1 MKIRVAL
8 LSEDRIYSERLSE
21 GFGNRYFDKVEV
33 ACFTRLDSAKTFF
46 EANAVH
52 VFLAEEG
59 LNVASTDIP
68 ERCAFAVL
76 TKTQRGDQLDG
87 FDTVAKYQRLETLYR
102 AILNL
107 YDRKFEGRGISVS
120 GDRET
125 RIFTFASPA
134 GGCGSSTAAAA
145 FAVRLAGQG
154 SRVLYL
160 NCELFG
166 GGDPFFPEGETGL
179 PELLFAI
186 KSKKGTGIELKL
198 ETMAVRS
205 PEGVYTVR
213 SFRSPVDLFSV
224 TGEDAALFA
233 ARLRE
238 TGQYDAVVFDTVLIP
253 TEPVLALAEASDA
266 LVCTLDG
273 SRRANT
279 KMRLAFEELRRVE
292 ERRGKPLTERVR
304 VLYSRVVRGAE
315 YGSSQWNVLGTI
327 PRLEGN
333 AEQKLK
339 HIAGE
344 AAFDGLLKG

>member
-8 LSEDRIYSERLSE
+8 LSEDRVYSERLSE
-21 GFGNRYFDKVEV
+21 GFGSRYFDKVEV
-33 ACFTRLDSAKTFF
+33 ACFTRLESAKTFF
-46 EANAVH
+46 ETNAVH

-59 LNVASTDIP
+59 MNVTAADVP
-68 ERCAFAVL
+68 DRCAFAVL
-76 TKTQRGDQLDG
+76 TRTKQGDKQDG
-87 FDTVAKYQRLETLYR
+87 VEAVAKYQRLEVLYK

-125 RIFTFASPA
+125 RLFTFASPA

-154 SRVLYL
+154 RRVLYL

-166 GGDPFFPEGETGL
+166 SAEQFFPEGETGL

-186 KSKKGTGIELKL
+186 KSRKGSGIDLKL
-198 ETMAVRS
+198 ETMASRS
-205 PEGVYTVR
+205 PEGVFTVR
-213 SFRSPVDLFSV
+213 SFQSPVDLFSV

-253 TEPVLALAEASDA
+253 SEPVLALAEASDA

-273 SRRANT
+273 SRRANE
-279 KMRLAFEELRRVE
+279 KMRRAFEELRRAE
-292 ERRGKPLTERVR
+292 ERRGKPLTDRVR
-304 VLYSRVVRGAE
+304 VLYSRVIRGAE
-315 YGSSQWNVLGTI
+315 YGSGEWTVLGTI
-327 PRLEGN
+327 PRLEGDT
-333 AEQKLK
+333 AQKLK

-344 AAFDGLLKG
+344 AAFDGLMKG